1 MLAFNRPRF
10 NGLMGTPSDQ
20 RDDPRQRLLLA
31 AEILIAE
38 RGAAVPLRDIAVAA
52 GQRNNSAVNYHFGS
66 RDGLIQFVVDLRTGA
81 MEQRRGRLLTESIGT
96 EPDLPQLVRILA
108 EPMLIT
114 PYEQGS
120 SHYARFAEQVRGHPV
135 IVDWLR
141 GKGQWTATKKLT
153 DLIAARLTHLSASAR
168 RRQIGAMSTLL
179 FALAADRE
187 RALAER
193 RSALSH
199 DEIIAILTNAL
210 RADVADVRPTR
221 ALSEQ

>member
-1 MLAFNRPRF
+1 M
-10 NGLMGTPSDQ
+10 
-20 RDDPRQRLLLA
+20 
-31 AEILIAE
+31 
-38 RGAAVPLRDIAVAA
+38 PLRDIAIAA

-66 RDGLIQFVVDLRTGA
+66 RDGLIQFVVDQRTGA
-81 MEQRRGRLLTESIGT
+81 MEQRRSRLLAESIGT
-96 EPDLPQLVRILA
+96 DPGLPQLVRILA

-120 SHYARFAEQVRGHPV
+120 THYARFAEQVRAHPV
-135 IVDWLR
+135 IVGWLR
-141 GKGQWTATKKLT
+141 GKGEWAATKKLT

-187 RALAER
+187 RALAEGQ
-193 RSALSH
+193 SALSH

-210 RADVADVRPTR
+210 RADVADVRAAGSGAR
-221 ALSEQ
+221 Q

>member
-1 MLAFNRPRF
+1 MCALKCPCLNYF
-10 NGLMGTPSDQ
+10 MSTPSDQ
-20 RDDPRQRLLLA
+20 RDHPRQRLLLA
-31 AEILIAE
+31 AEVLIAE
-38 RGAAVPLRDIAVAA
+38 RGAAVPLRDIAIAA

-66 RDGLIQFVVDLRTGA
+66 RDGLIQFVVDERTGA
-81 MEQRRGRLLTESIGT
+81 MEQRRSRLLAESIGT
-96 EPDLPQLVRILA
+96 DPGLPQLVRILA

-120 SHYARFAEQVRGHPV
+120 THYARFAEQVRAHPV
-135 IVDWLR
+135 IVEWLR
-141 GKGQWTATKKLT
+141 GKGEWAATKKLT

-187 RALAER
+187 RALAEGQ
-193 RSALSH
+193 SALSH

-210 RADVADVRPTR
+210 RADVADVRAAGSGAR
-221 ALSEQ
+221 Q